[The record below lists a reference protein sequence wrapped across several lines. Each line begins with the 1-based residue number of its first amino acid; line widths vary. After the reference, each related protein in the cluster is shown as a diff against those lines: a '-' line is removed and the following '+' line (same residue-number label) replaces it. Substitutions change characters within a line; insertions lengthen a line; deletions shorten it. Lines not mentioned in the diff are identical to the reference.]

1 MKYKIGDN
9 VILNDDV
16 EFWFKKVGGYK
27 VPIVDTTSCSY
38 KIKIGENQYVYIDD
52 NSINHE
58 FTSKL
63 NNKLK
68 YKIGDR
74 VVLGDAKTLKSI
86 NIDEEYAHETAII
99 DIISGNTY
107 WVAVEKDGVKWNIS
121 DEKIDHEAT
130 ARLNVPKYELKTDD
144 NGVYFLEPLMNST
157 TNKDDIKKGSDKMNA
172 NEILEKWKSKRMC
185 EIETECKNKKDQ
197 LTKED
202 EIVKL
207 VEKHIA
213 QINKTIKEKYDG
225 VVNAVNVAVI
235 RTPETDKKI
244 NLAEEEMSNKKL
256 NIKKKIEEIKAVL
269 EVAENQDKVFEI
281 LNKQG
286 IIDKSYN
293 IL

>member
-1 MKYKIGDN
+1 
-9 VILNDDV
+9 
-16 EFWFKKVGGYK
+16 
-27 VPIVDTTSCSY
+27 
-38 KIKIGENQYVYIDD
+38 
-52 NSINHE
+52 
-58 FTSKL
+58 
-63 NNKLK
+63 
-68 YKIGDR
+68 
-74 VVLGDAKTLKSI
+74 
-86 NIDEEYAHETAII
+86 
-99 DIISGNTY
+99 
-107 WVAVEKDGVKWNIS
+107 
-121 DEKIDHEAT
+121 
-130 ARLNVPKYELKTDD
+130 
-144 NGVYFLEPLMNST
+144 
-157 TNKDDIKKGSDKMNA
+157 
-172 NEILEKWKSKRMC
+172 MC

-207 VEKHIA
+207 VEKHVV

-286 IIDKSYN
+286 IIDKNYN